1 MGKAKKSK
9 GKTSVVKIGN
19 KRLNKLSKQGKL
31 RKVPNKRK
39 RQEKLSASSQKAA
52 HKNEERQEVIEEELP
67 LQEDD
72 ISFYGT
78 PGQNLSFTSSI
89 RDRFVNTFQI
99 IRIFHKATYNKSGW
113 SNTSRLWKYHAR
125 LVRLEHFHSGQVE
138 NFYLLVLGQV
148 QMNKVTVNPLTTTLF
163 VPK

>member
-9 GKTSVVKIGN
+9 GKTSAVKIGN

-31 RKVPNKRK
+31 RKQPNKRK

-89 RDRFVNTFQI
+89 RDRFVITFQI
-99 IRIFHKATYNKSGW
+99 N
-113 SNTSRLWKYHAR
+113 
-125 LVRLEHFHSGQVE
+125 
-138 NFYLLVLGQV
+138 
-148 QMNKVTVNPLTTTLF
+148 
-163 VPK
+163 

>member
-9 GKTSVVKIGN
+9 GKTSAVKIGN

-31 RKVPNKRK
+31 RKQPNKRK

-52 HKNEERQEVIEEELP
+52 HKNEERQEIIEEELP

-99 IRIFHKATYNKSGW
+99 NGIFHKATYNKVRMVQYIQGCGNTMLDL
-113 SNTSRLWKYHAR
+113 SNWYIFIQDKLKISI
-125 LVRLEHFHSGQVE
+125 
-138 NFYLLVLGQV
+138 YLSLD
-148 QMNKVTVNPLTTTLF
+148 KC
-163 VPK
+163 K